1 MVPIV
6 KDETLWWVYRGYV
19 VGDGYSVDMQHVLIL
34 AGGSGTRLWPLS
46 RQGEP
51 KQLLE
56 LINGVSL
63 LRMAYERVAG
73 LVPDA
78 NILVCTG
85 ASYADAVAKLLP
97 EVPVENILGEPVGR
111 DSLSA
116 VAWPAGIIADRDPD
130 GVMAVVTADHIIRPV
145 DDFRAA
151 LQHGFDLANTDPTA
165 LVTFGVV
172 PTEPNTGFGY
182 LHRGDSLGLDPRAYQ
197 VLEFV
202 EKPSIE
208 VARQYLDS
216 GEYWWNSGMFVW
228 RAATLLDC
236 LSQLK
241 PQTRRQVDKLVADPS
256 RLAEVYPLMEKVSV
270 DIAVMEP
277 ASHGGCGVH
286 VAAIPLEIQWYD
298 VGSYEALAPHLPD
311 DGKGNNVTGLTV
323 SVDSAR
329 NLLINDRSDAVL
341 VVAGLH
347 DMAVVST
354 DRATL
359 VVPLSQSQQVKDV
372 VAEVATR
379 AGGRYA

>member
-1 MVPIV
+1 
-6 KDETLWWVYRGYV
+6 
-19 VGDGYSVDMQHVLIL
+19 MQHILIL

-46 RQGEP
+46 HQGEP

-56 LINGVSL
+56 LIDGVSL

-85 ASYADAVAKLLP
+85 ASYAHTVAKLLP
-97 EVPVENILGEPVGR
+97 ELPPENILGEPVGR
-111 DSLSA
+111 DSLNA
-116 VAWPAGIIADRDPD
+116 VAWPAGIVADRDPD

-151 LQHGFDLANTDPTA
+151 LKHGFDLAHADPTA

-182 LHRGDSLGLDPRAYQ
+182 LHRGGPLRPGSHAHQ

-202 EKPSIE
+202 EKPSSE

-216 GEYWWNSGMFVW
+216 GEYWWNSGRFVW

-241 PQTRRQVDKLVADPS
+241 PQTRRHVDELVAEPS
-256 RLAEVYPLMEKVSV
+256 RLADIYPLMEKVSV

-298 VGSYEALAPHLPD
+298 VGSYEALAPHLPG

-323 SVDSAR
+323 SVDSAG
-329 NLLINDRSDAVL
+329 NLLINDRPDAVL
-341 VVAGLH
+341 AVAGLH
-347 DMAVVST
+347 DIAVVST

-359 VVPLSQSQQVKDV
+359 VVPISQSQQVKAV
-372 VAEVATR
+372 VAEVAAR

>member
-1 MVPIV
+1 
-6 KDETLWWVYRGYV
+6 
-19 VGDGYSVDMQHVLIL
+19 MQHILIL
-34 AGGSGTRLWPLS
+34 AGGSGPRLWPLS
-46 RQGEP
+46 HQGEP

-56 LINGVSL
+56 LIDGVSL

-85 ASYADAVAKLLP
+85 SSYADTVAKLLP
-97 EVPVENILGEPVGR
+97 EVPAENILGEPVGR

-151 LQHGFDLANTDPTA
+151 LQHGFDLAN
-165 LVTFGVV
+165 G
-172 PTEPNTGFGY
+172 
-182 LHRGDSLGLDPRAYQ
+182 SRAHQ

-202 EKPSIE
+202 EKPSAE

-241 PQTRRQVDKLVADPS
+241 PQTRHHVDELVADPS
-256 RLAEVYPLMEKVSV
+256 RLAEVYPCMEKVSV

-298 VGSYEALAPHLPD
+298 VGSYEALAPHLPS
-311 DGKGNNVTGLTV
+311 DGMGNNVSGLTV
-323 SVDSAR
+323 SVDSAG
-329 NLLINDRSDAVL
+329 NLLINDRPDAVL
-341 VVAGLH
+341 AVAGLH

-359 VVPLSQSQQVKDV
+359 VVPMSQSQQVKAV
-372 VAEVATR
+372 VAEVAAR
-379 AGGRYA
+379 VGARYA

>member
-1 MVPIV
+1 
-6 KDETLWWVYRGYV
+6 
-19 VGDGYSVDMQHVLIL
+19 MQHVLIL

-46 RQGEP
+46 HQGEP

-56 LINGVSL
+56 LIDGMSL

-73 LVPDA
+73 LVPDS
-78 NILVCTG
+78 NIVVCTG
-85 ASYADAVAKLLP
+85 AAYADTVARLLP
-97 EVPVENILGEPVGR
+97 EIPGENILGEPVGR
-111 DSLSA
+111 DSLNA

-151 LQHGFDLANTDPTA
+151 LQHGFDLATADPGA

-182 LHRGDSLGLDPRAYQ
+182 LHRGGPLESDPHAHE

-202 EKPSIE
+202 EKPSPE
-208 VARQYLDS
+208 VARQYFDS

-228 RAATLLDC
+228 RASTLLDC
-236 LSQLK
+236 LAQLK
-241 PQTRRQVDKLVADPS
+241 PETRHQVDQLVADPS
-256 RLAEVYPLMEKVSV
+256 RIDEVYPLMEKVSV

-277 ASHGGCGVH
+277 ASHGGYGVH

-298 VGSYEALAPHLPD
+298 VGSYEALAPHLLD
-311 DGKGNNVTGLTV
+311 DDEGNHVKGLAVAL
-323 SVDSAR
+323 DSSG

-341 VVAGLH
+341 AVTGLRN
-347 DMAVVST
+347 MAVVTT

-359 VVPLSQSQQVKDV
+359 VVPLSQSQQVKAL
-372 VAEVATR
+372 VAEVAAR
-379 AGGRYA
+379 AGGRFA

>member
-1 MVPIV
+1 MH
-6 KDETLWWVYRGYV
+6 
-19 VGDGYSVDMQHVLIL
+19 HVLIL

-56 LINGVSL
+56 LIGGMSL

-73 LVPDA
+73 LVPDS

-85 ASYADAVAKLLP
+85 ASYADTVAKLLP
-97 EVPVENILGEPVGR
+97 EIPHQNILGEPVGR
-111 DSLSA
+111 DSLNA
-116 VAWPAGIIADRDPD
+116 VAWSAGIVADRDPD
-130 GVMAVVTADHIIRPV
+130 GVMAVVTADHIIRPAA
-145 DDFRAA
+145 DFRVA
-151 LQHGFDLANTDPTA
+151 LQHGFDLASADPTA

-182 LHRGDSLGLDPRAYQ
+182 LHRGGRLKSDSQAHT

-202 EKPSIE
+202 EKPALE
-208 VARQYLDS
+208 MARKYLDS

-228 RAATLLDC
+228 RASTFLDC

-241 PQTRRQVDKLVADPS
+241 PQTRHQVDELVADPA
-256 RLAEVYPLMEKVSV
+256 RIDEIYPQMEKVSV

-286 VAAIPLEIQWYD
+286 VAAIPLSIEWYD
-298 VGSYEALAPHLPD
+298 VGSYESLAPHLRD
-311 DGKGNNVTGLTV
+311 DGEGNNVKGLTV
-323 SVDSAR
+323 TVDSAG
-329 NLLINDRSDAVL
+329 NLLINNRPDAVL
-341 VVAGLH
+341 AVAGLH
-347 DMAVVST
+347 DMAVVTT

-359 VVPLSQSQQVKDV
+359 VVPLSESQQVKAL
-372 VAEVATR
+372 VAEVAAR
-379 AGGRYA
+379 AGGRFA

>member
-1 MVPIV
+1 
-6 KDETLWWVYRGYV
+6 
-19 VGDGYSVDMQHVLIL
+19 MQHVLIL

-46 RQGEP
+46 HQGEP

-56 LINGVSL
+56 FIDGVSL

-73 LVPDA
+73 VVPDA

-85 ASYADAVAKLLP
+85 ASYADTVATLLP
-97 EVPVENILGEPVGR
+97 EIPAENILGEPVGR
-111 DSLSA
+111 DSLNA
-116 VAWPAGIIADRDPD
+116 VAWPAGLIADRDPE

-145 DDFRAA
+145 DDFRMA
-151 LQHGFDLANTDPTA
+151 LQYGFDLAQADPTT

-182 LHRGDSLGLDPRAYQ
+182 LHRGAPLEPGSRAHE

-202 EKPSIE
+202 EKPSIQ

-228 RAATLLDC
+228 RASTLLDC

-241 PQTRRQVDKLVADPS
+241 PQTRRYVDELVTDPS
-256 RLAEVYPLMEKVSV
+256 RLTEIYPLMEKVSV

-277 ASHGGCGVH
+277 ASRGGCGVH
-286 VAAIPLEIQWYD
+286 VAAVPLEIQWYD
-298 VGSYEALAPHLPD
+298 VGSYEALAPHLPG
-311 DGKGNNVTGLTV
+311 DGMGNSVTGLTI
-323 SVDSAR
+323 SIDSTG
-329 NLLINDRSDAVL
+329 NLLINDRPDAVL
-341 VVAGLH
+341 AVAGLH

-359 VVPLSQSQQVKDV
+359 VVPLSQSQQVKAL
-372 VAEVATR
+372 VAEVAAK
-379 AGGRYA
+379 AGGQYA

>member
-1 MVPIV
+1 
-6 KDETLWWVYRGYV
+6 
-19 VGDGYSVDMQHVLIL
+19 MQHVLIL

-111 DSLSA
+111 DSLNA
-116 VAWPAGIIADRDPD
+116 VAWSAGIIADRDPE
-130 GVMAVVTADHIIRPV
+130 GVMAVVTADHVIRPV

-151 LQHGFDLANTDPTA
+151 LQHGFNLANADPTA

-359 VVPLSQSQQVKDV
+359 VVPLSQSQQVRDV

>member
-1 MVPIV
+1 
-6 KDETLWWVYRGYV
+6 
-19 VGDGYSVDMQHVLIL
+19 MQHILIL

-46 RQGEP
+46 HQGEP

-56 LINGVSL
+56 LIDGVSL
-63 LRMAYERVAG
+63 LRMAYERVAR

-85 ASYADAVAKLLP
+85 SSYADTVAKLLP
-97 EVPVENILGEPVGR
+97 EVPAENILGEPVGR

-182 LHRGDSLGLDPRAYQ
+182 LHRGGRLRPGSRAHQ

-202 EKPSIE
+202 EKPSAE

-241 PQTRRQVDKLVADPS
+241 PQTRHHVDELVADPS
-256 RLAEVYPLMEKVSV
+256 RLAEVYPCMEKVSV

-298 VGSYEALAPHLPD
+298 VGSYEALAPHLPS
-311 DGKGNNVTGLTV
+311 DGMGNNVSGLTV
-323 SVDSAR
+323 SVDSAG
-329 NLLINDRSDAVL
+329 NLLINDRPDAVL
-341 VVAGLH
+341 AVAGLH

-359 VVPLSQSQQVKDV
+359 VVPMSQSQQVKAV
-372 VAEVATR
+372 VAEVAAR
-379 AGGRYA
+379 AGARYA

>member
-111 DSLSA
+111 DSLNA
-116 VAWPAGIIADRDPD
+116 VAWSAGIIADRDPE
-130 GVMAVVTADHIIRPV
+130 GVMAVVTADHVIRPV

-151 LQHGFDLANTDPTA
+151 LQHGFNLANADPTA

-277 ASHGGCGVH
+277 ASHDGCGVH

>member
-1 MVPIV
+1 M

-111 DSLSA
+111 DSLNA
-116 VAWPAGIIADRDPD
+116 VAWSAGIIADRDPE
-130 GVMAVVTADHIIRPV
+130 GVMAVVTADHVIRPV

-151 LQHGFDLANTDPTA
+151 LQHGFNLANADPTA